1 MPHLKDTSLLFFTFT
16 FTPSKKLIFAKNFWQ
31 CLEQNEIQVVG
42 QKMPFFKIYFLKNE
56 QSSDLAVHFI
66 LKDIFQGLYGFF

>member
-1 MPHLKDTSLLFFTFT
+1 MPYFKDTSLLFFTFT

-42 QKMPFFKIYFLKNE
+42 QKIPFFKFL
-56 QSSDLAVHFI
+56 F
-66 LKDIFQGLYGFF
+66 